1 VRRRTKVLGSLG
13 VVVALGV
20 GSVALVGS
28 SAAAR
33 PKKHAAP
40 LAVASPASTVSF
52 TFSARVG
59 GLTKQAVSLTGSGQ
73 ADFVRD
79 TLSATVEIP
88 GSLAR
93 LIPGGSAGGEA
104 VNLVLSGGTVY
115 AEVPGLSTFT
125 GTPWISVALPAAAT
139 SALPGIFTEVAGA
152 LGNVN
157 EILSFATAHH
167 ATVTSLGPSTVHGT
181 AVTGDQVTA
190 RYDGV
195 RIGARLWT
203 ATSGDL
209 VQAVVGIGQGAHGV
223 TATVN
228 LSGYGAPVTITA
240 PSPAQVKAIPL
251 SLVESV
257 LGGLMSKVHL
267 GALARL

>member
-1 VRRRTKVLGSLG
+1 
-13 VVVALGV
+13 
-20 GSVALVGS
+20 VALVES
-28 SAAAR
+28 TASAR
-33 PKKHAAP
+33 PKRHNTAA
-40 LAVASPASTVSF
+40 LAVASPATTVSF
-52 TFSARVG
+52 TFSAHVS
-59 GLTKQAVSLTGSGQ
+59 GLTKTAVSLTGSGQ
-73 ADFVRD
+73 ADFVND
-79 TLSATVEIP
+79 ALSATVEVP

-93 LIPGGSAGGEA
+93 LIPGGNASGEA
-104 VNLVLSGGTVY
+104 VDLVLSGGTVY

-125 GTPWISVALPAAAT
+125 GTPWISVALPASAT
-139 SALPGIFTEVAGA
+139 SAIPGLFTEVAGA

-167 ATVTSLGPSTVHGT
+167 AKVTSLGSSTVDST
-181 AVTGDQVTA
+181 AVTGDQISA

-209 VQAVVGIGQGAHGV
+209 VQAVVGIGQGAHGAL
-223 TATVN
+223 ATVN
-228 LSGYGAPVTITA
+228 LSGYGAPVTITV
-240 PSPAQVKAIPL
+240 PSPSLVKAIPL

-257 LGGLMSKVHL
+257 LGGLLSKAHL